1 MAISTYGI
9 TLGIGS
15 TEITAK
21 VVDIKEFPDL
31 GGAPE
36 EIDVTTFADGSR
48 TSILGIQSQ
57 EPLEFTC
64 NYTKTDYQALAD
76 IARMDRY
83 YSLSL
88 GVDGLQGTFT
98 WSGQHD
104 VYLTGNGVNTPVEMV
119 VVVMPDSIVRIA
131 HDLTSVTL
139 SGTVK
144 QGVATTAL
152 TIVYSPVSP
161 TPSPTI
167 TYQWQKSATV
177 GGIYSNIGGATSATY
192 TPVAGDVAAYL
203 RCQVVVG
210 GSAFGTANS
219 NAIVV
224 AAP

>member
-9 TLGIGS
+9 TLGIGA

-64 NYTKTDYQALAD
+64 NYNKTDYQAVVAKSRTD
-76 IARMDRY
+76 QF

-104 VYLTGNGVNTPVEMV
+104 AYLTGNGVNTPVEMV
-119 VVVMPDSIVRIA
+119 IVVMPDSILRIA
-131 HDLTSVTL
+131 HDITSVTL

-144 QGVATTAL
+144 QGVETTAL
-152 TIVYSPVSP
+152 SIVYTPVSP

-167 TYQWQKSATV
+167 AYQWQKSATV
-177 GGIYSNIGGATSATY
+177 GGTYSNIGGATSATY

-203 RCQVVVG
+203 RCRVTVG
-210 GSAFGTANS
+210 GSAFGISYS